1 MTNLLQRTIPSND
14 LSCSAGVS
22 AAALIG
28 PASGAIMRHP
38 APPNPPWGTALGNAR
53 RRCILT
59 LRSRGSGT
67 VAMRNLDDDPPVVT
81 LSAGPVDAYPV
92 VLRALSR
99 PVTYDFDP
107 SFQRFYEAAVLK
119 TAEALRTALPPVI
132 LQGEPVL
139 GLEAAAAALIRSDD
153 AVLNLASG
161 EYGKGFGVW
170 AARHCRELVEIE
182 VPYDDAIDPESV
194 REMLTA
200 RPDIRILSV
209 CHHDTPSGTINPVR
223 EIGAIC
229 RAHGVLTIVDA
240 VSSFGGMDVHPEAV
254 HADIFVTGPN
264 KCLGGSTGLC
274 IVHVSERAWARIDA
288 NPAAP
293 TGSVLSL
300 KDWRDAWRADVLFPF
315 TPSVSE
321 VHALDAAVRN
331 YLDEGPEAVWARHA
345 LTARACR
352 AGVRASGLDL
362 WPVREAICADTATT
376 VRVPDGLDDA
386 AIRQEVRRRY
396 GVVFSAG
403 RGSLLGKLVRIGHMG
418 PVARPIYA
426 IVAVTALGGAVNALG
441 GQADVG
447 AGVEAALAIIEG

>member
-1 MTNLLQRTIPSND
+1 MTNLLQRTTPSND

-139 GLEAAAAALIRSDD
+139 GLEAAAAALICSDD

-229 RAHGVLTIVDA
+229 RAHDVLTIVDA

-300 KDWRDAWRADVLFPF
+300 KDWRDAWRADMLFPF

-331 YLDEGPEAVWARHA
+331 YLDEGSEAVWARHA

-362 WPVREAICADTATT
+362 WPVCEAICADTATT

-386 AIRQEVRRRY
+386 AIRQEARRRY

-447 AGVEAALAIIEG
+447 AGVEAALAVIEG

>member
-1 MTNLLQRTIPSND
+1 MTNLLQRTTPSND

-229 RAHGVLTIVDA
+229 RAHDVLTIVDA

-386 AIRQEVRRRY
+386 AIRQEARRRY

-447 AGVEAALAIIEG
+447 AGVEAALAVIEG

>member
-1 MTNLLQRTIPSND
+1 MTNLLQRTTPSND

-229 RAHGVLTIVDA
+229 RAHDVLTIVDA

-300 KDWRDAWRADVLFPF
+300 KDWRDAWRADMLFPF

-386 AIRQEVRRRY
+386 AIRQEARRRY

-447 AGVEAALAIIEG
+447 AGVEAALAVIEG

>member
-1 MTNLLQRTIPSND
+1 
-14 LSCSAGVS
+14 
-22 AAALIG
+22 
-28 PASGAIMRHP
+28 
-38 APPNPPWGTALGNAR
+38 
-53 RRCILT
+53 
-59 LRSRGSGT
+59 
-67 VAMRNLDDDPPVVT
+67 MRNLDDDPPVIT

-107 SFQRFYEAAVLK
+107 SFQHFYESTVLK
-119 TAEALRTALPPVI
+119 TAEALRTARPPVI
-132 LQGEPVL
+132 LMGEPVL
-139 GLEAAAAALIRSDD
+139 GLEAAAAALIRADD

-161 EYGKGFGVW
+161 EYGKGFGFW

-182 VPYDDAIDPESV
+182 VAYNDAIDPEAV
-194 REMLTA
+194 RETLKA
-200 RPDIRILSV
+200 RPDIGILSV
-209 CHHDTPSGTINPVR
+209 CHHDTPSGTVNPVR

-229 RAHGVLTIVDA
+229 REHGVLTIVDA
-240 VSSFGGMDVHPEAV
+240 VSSFGGMDVHPEEV
-254 HADIFVTGPN
+254 DADIFVTGPN
-264 KCLGGSTGLC
+264 KCLGGSTGLS
-274 IVHVSERAWARIDA
+274 ILHVSERAWARIDS

-300 KDWRDAWRADVLFPF
+300 KDWREAWRPDVLFPY

-321 VHALDAAVRN
+321 VHALEAAVQN

-352 AGVRASGLDL
+352 AGIRALGLDL

-376 VRVPDGLDDA
+376 VRVPEGLEDA
-386 AIRQEVRRRY
+386 AIRQEARRRY

-418 PVARPIYA
+418 PTARPVFA
-426 IVAVTALGGAVNALG
+426 VVAVTALGGAIAALG
-441 GQADVG
+441 GRVDVG
-447 AGVEAALAIIEG
+447 AGVEAALAVIDGEGG

>member
-1 MTNLLQRTIPSND
+1 MTNLLQRTTPSND

-59 LRSRGSGT
+59 LRSRDSGT

-386 AIRQEVRRRY
+386 AIRQEARRRY

-447 AGVEAALAIIEG
+447 AGVEAALAVIEG

>member
-1 MTNLLQRTIPSND
+1 
-14 LSCSAGVS
+14 
-22 AAALIG
+22 
-28 PASGAIMRHP
+28 
-38 APPNPPWGTALGNAR
+38 
-53 RRCILT
+53 
-59 LRSRGSGT
+59 
-67 VAMRNLDDDPPVVT
+67 MRNLDDDPPVIT

-229 RAHGVLTIVDA
+229 RAHDVLTIVDA

-300 KDWRDAWRADVLFPF
+300 KDWRDAWRADVLFPY

-386 AIRQEVRRRY
+386 AIRQEARRRF

-403 RGSLLGKLVRIGHMG
+403 RGSLLGRLVRIGHMG

-426 IVAVTALGGAVNALG
+426 TVAVTALGGAVNALG
-441 GQADVG
+441 GRADVG
-447 AGVEAALAIIEG
+447 AGVEAALAVIEGQPG

>member
-1 MTNLLQRTIPSND
+1 
-14 LSCSAGVS
+14 
-22 AAALIG
+22 
-28 PASGAIMRHP
+28 
-38 APPNPPWGTALGNAR
+38 
-53 RRCILT
+53 
-59 LRSRGSGT
+59 
-67 VAMRNLDDDPPVVT
+67 MRNLDDDPPIIT

-107 SFQRFYEAAVLK
+107 SFQKFYELTVLK
-119 TAEALRTALPPVI
+119 TAESLGTALPPVI

-139 GLEAAAAALIRSDD
+139 GLEAAAAALIGADD
-153 AVLNLASG
+153 VVLNLASG
-161 EYGKGFGVW
+161 EYGKGFGFW

-182 VPYDDAIDPESV
+182 VPYDDAIDPEAVSD
-194 REMLTA
+194 MLKA
-200 RPDIRILSV
+200 RPEIRILSV
-209 CHHDTPSGTINPVR
+209 CHHDTPSGTVNPVR

-229 RAHGVLTIVDA
+229 RAHDVLTIVDA
-240 VSSFGGMDVHPEAV
+240 VSSFGGMDVHPEDV
-254 HADIFVTGPN
+254 NADIFVTSPS

-274 IVHVSERAWARIDA
+274 IVHVSERAWAKIDA

-300 KDWRDAWRADVLFPF
+300 KDWRDAWRPDVLFPF

-321 VHALDAAVRN
+321 IHALDAAVQN

-352 AGVRASGLDL
+352 AGVRAMGLDL
-362 WPVREAICADTATT
+362 WPVRESICADTATT
-376 VRVPDGLDDA
+376 VRVPAGLEDA
-386 AIRQEVRRRY
+386 AIRQEARRRY

-426 IVAVTALGGAVNALG
+426 VVAVTALGGAIAALG
-441 GQADVG
+441 GRADAG
-447 AGVEAALAIIEG
+447 AGVEAVLAAIDAAE

>member
-1 MTNLLQRTIPSND
+1 
-14 LSCSAGVS
+14 
-22 AAALIG
+22 
-28 PASGAIMRHP
+28 
-38 APPNPPWGTALGNAR
+38 
-53 RRCILT
+53 
-59 LRSRGSGT
+59 
-67 VAMRNLDDDPPVVT
+67 MRNLDDDPPVIT
-81 LSAGPVDAYPV
+81 LSAGPVDAYPA

-182 VPYDDAIDPESV
+182 VPYDDAVDPDTV
-194 REMLTA
+194 REMLRA

-229 RAHGVLTIVDA
+229 RAHDVLTIVDA

-300 KDWRDAWRADVLFPF
+300 RDWRDAWRADVLFPY

-352 AGVRASGLDL
+352 AGVRAIGPRPLARARGDLRRYRDDGAGARRPGRCGDPAGGAPALRRGLLRRPRLAARQAGANRPYGAGRPADL
-362 WPVREAICADTATT
+362 CHRGGHRA
-376 VRVPDGLDDA
+376 G
-386 AIRQEVRRRY
+386 RRRQC
-396 GVVFSAG
+396 AG
-403 RGSLLGKLVRIGHMG
+403 RAGRCRRRRRGG
-418 PVARPIYA
+418 PRRHRRHRRLEPRQHRATENLQLCRQR
-426 IVAVTALGGAVNALG
+426 L
-441 GQADVG
+441 
-447 AGVEAALAIIEG
+447 

>member
-1 MTNLLQRTIPSND
+1 
-14 LSCSAGVS
+14 
-22 AAALIG
+22 
-28 PASGAIMRHP
+28 
-38 APPNPPWGTALGNAR
+38 
-53 RRCILT
+53 
-59 LRSRGSGT
+59 
-67 VAMRNLDDDPPVVT
+67 MRNLDDDPPVIT
-81 LSAGPVDAYPV
+81 LSAGPVDAYPA

-182 VPYDDAIDPESV
+182 VPYDDAVDPDTV
-194 REMLTA
+194 REMLRA

-229 RAHGVLTIVDA
+229 RAHDVLTIVDA

-300 KDWRDAWRADVLFPF
+300 RDWRDAWRADVLFPY

-386 AIRQEVRRRY
+386 AIRQEARRRY

-403 RGSLLGKLVRIGHMG
+403 RGSLLGRLVRIGHMG

-447 AGVEAALAIIEG
+447 AGVEAALAVIAAIEG

>member
-1 MTNLLQRTIPSND
+1 MYPD
-14 LSCSAGVS
+14 
-22 AAALIG
+22 
-28 PASGAIMRHP
+28 
-38 APPNPPWGTALGNAR
+38 APVK
-53 RRCILT
+53 
-59 LRSRGSGT
+59 GT
-67 VAMRNLDDDPPVVT
+67 VAMRNLDDDPPVIT

-182 VPYDDAIDPESV
+182 VPYDDAVDPKSV

-229 RAHGVLTIVDA
+229 RAHDVLTIVDA

-288 NPAAP
+288 NPSAP

-300 KDWRDAWRADVLFPF
+300 GDWRDAWRADVLFPF

-345 LTARACR
+345 LTARTCR
-352 AGVRASGLDL
+352 AGVRAMGLDL

-386 AIRQEVRRRY
+386 AIRQEARRRF

-403 RGSLLGKLVRIGHMG
+403 RGSLLGRLVRIGHMG

-441 GQADVG
+441 GRADVG
-447 AGVEAALAIIEG
+447 AGVEAALAVIDAIEG

>member
-1 MTNLLQRTIPSND
+1 MS
-14 LSCSAGVS
+14 
-22 AAALIG
+22 
-28 PASGAIMRHP
+28 
-38 APPNPPWGTALGNAR
+38 
-53 RRCILT
+53 
-59 LRSRGSGT
+59 
-67 VAMRNLDDDPPVVT
+67 NLDDNPPVIT

-107 SFQRFYEAAVLK
+107 SFQRFYESTVLRA
-119 TAEALRTALPPVI
+119 AEALRTPRPPVI

-139 GLEAAAAALIRSDD
+139 GLEAAAAALICADD
-153 AVLNLASG
+153 AVLNLVSG
-161 EYGKGFGVW
+161 EYGKGFGFW

-182 VPYDDAIDPESV
+182 VAYDDAIDPDSV
-194 REMLTA
+194 RDMLTA
-200 RPDIRILSV
+200 RPDIRVLSV
-209 CHHDTPSGTINPVR
+209 CHHDTPSGTVNPVH

-229 RAHGVLTIVDA
+229 RAHDVLTIVDA
-240 VSSFGGMDVHPEAV
+240 VSSFGGMDIHPEEV

-264 KCLGGSTGLC
+264 KCLGGSTGLS
-274 IVHVSERAWARIDA
+274 ILHVSERAWARIDA

-321 VHALDAAVRN
+321 IHALDAAVRH

-352 AGVRASGLDL
+352 AGVRAMGLDL
-362 WPVREAICADTATT
+362 WPARESICADTATT
-376 VRVPDGLDDA
+376 VRVPEGLEDA
-386 AIRQEVRRRY
+386 AIRREARRRY

-403 RGSLLGKLVRIGHMG
+403 RGALLGALVRIGHMG
-418 PVARPIYA
+418 PVAQPIYA
-426 IVAVTALGGAVNALG
+426 LVAVAALGGAVAAAG
-441 GQADVG
+441 GRVDIG
-447 AGVEAALAIIEG
+447 AGVEAALAVIDRAEERSAA